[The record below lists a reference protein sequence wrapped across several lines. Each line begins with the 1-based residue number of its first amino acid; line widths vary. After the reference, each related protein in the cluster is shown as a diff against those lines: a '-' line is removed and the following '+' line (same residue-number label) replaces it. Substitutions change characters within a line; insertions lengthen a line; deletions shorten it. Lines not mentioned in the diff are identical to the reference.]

1 LLQPFSLHERRAI
14 VTGGAKG
21 IGREITELF
30 LRYGAAVA
38 VFDLDRDAPTAF
50 SEALQAAG
58 RGDSTITSQVD
69 VRLPGEVEPAVGEVV
84 DRWGGVDILVNNAG
98 AGTMAPLSAFSLE
111 QWDAELRDNL
121 TPHFLCS
128 QAVVPSMMAQNWGRI
143 INVSSQLALTGASG
157 FAPYAAAKA
166 GVLGFTKSL
175 ARELGQYNI
184 TVNAI
189 APGPTRTA
197 LLATAPEQWQEE
209 KLAQLP
215 LGRFAD
221 VAEIAPS
228 ALFLASDSGAYCTGS
243 VLNVSGGDAMY

>member
-1 LLQPFSLHERRAI
+1 MLEPFSLHERRAI
-14 VTGGAKG
+14 VTGGANG
-21 IGREITELF
+21 IGRGIAELF

-38 VFDLDRDAPTAF
+38 VFDLDRDALTEL
-50 SEALQAAG
+50 SESLHAPR
-58 RGDSTITSQVD
+58 RGDVLVTNQVD
-69 VRLPGEVEPAVGEVV
+69 VRRPSEVDAAVAEVV

-98 AGTMAPLSAFSLE
+98 AGTLAPLSAFSLE

-121 TPHFLCS
+121 TPHFVCS
-128 QAVVPSMMAQNWGRI
+128 QAVVPSMIAQRWGRI
-143 INVSSQLALTGASG
+143 INVSSQIALIGASC

-166 GVLGFTKSL
+166 GVIGFTKSL
-175 ARELGQYNI
+175 ARELGQHNI

-197 LLATAPEQWQEE
+197 TFTSAPQRWQDE
-209 KLAQLP
+209 KLAQMP

-221 VAEIAPS
+221 VDEIAPS

-243 VLNVSGGDAMY
+243 VLNVSGGDAI